1 MPTEAETATQG
12 AGASGDNFRVNA
24 PQLSLPKGGGAIRGI
39 GEKFTANPV
48 NGTGSMAVPIFASP
62 GRSGFGPQLSINYDS
77 GAANGPFGFGWNL
90 AIPSITRKT
99 DKGLPLYRDNAESDI
114 FILSGAEDLMP
125 ALRHSDGAWA
135 RDVSHR
141 RVHGKEY
148 EIHRYRP
155 RVEGLFAR
163 IERWVNFADPQDT
176 FWRSTS
182 RDNVTTL
189 YGRTADSRIADPAD
203 RSRIFSW
210 LICET
215 YDDRGNAIVYCYK
228 PEDSAGI
235 DVAPAH
241 ERNRTP
247 ETRSAQRY
255 VKRIFYGNRT
265 PYFPDLTADEPVA
278 HPNDWCFELVF
289 DYGEHDVSNPSPDDT
304 SAQWLCRH
312 DPFSTYRSCF
322 EVRTYRLCRRALM
335 FHHFPD
341 QPNVGVSCLVR
352 STDLDHASVDRHDP
366 SQPFYSYL
374 LSVTQRGYV
383 RKPDG
388 GSLACGCYLAMSL
401 PPVEFDYTRAVIDET
416 VREADADSLENLPEA
431 LDGTRYRWV
440 DLNGEGVSGILSEQG
455 GSWYYK
461 PNLSPAN
468 QNLVNV
474 ADLTLPRFGPTQLV
488 VRQPVVA
495 SLTSGARL
503 MDMSG
508 DGMLD
513 VVDYESATPGYYERT
528 ERDDWQPFRVFRS
541 LPVLDWHNPNMTFVD
556 LTGDG
561 FPDLLIS
568 EDTAFWWHM
577 SLSVDGFGPGHR
589 VPQAFDEEKGP
600 HLIFADGTE
609 SIFLADMSG
618 DGLSDLVR
626 VRNGDVCY
634 WPNLG
639 YGCFGAKVT
648 MDGAPSFDEPDRFDG
663 KRIRLADIDGS
674 GTADIVYLASNAIH
688 LYFNLSGNAWST
700 RRSLRHFP
708 AVESVSPATVIDLL
722 GNGTACL
729 VWSSPL
735 PGNAGRPL
743 RYVDL
748 MGGQKPHLLV
758 CSRNNMGAETA
769 VRYVASTRFYV
780 ADKLAGTP
788 WLTRL
793 PFPVHVVERVESYDY
808 INRNRF
814 VTRYAYHHG
823 YYDGVERE
831 FRGFGRV
838 DQWDTEEIAALSP
851 SSRFPQATNLDPAVH
866 LPPVWTKTW
875 YHTGAFFGEG
885 RVSKHFEHEYYAEG
899 DTSEALAGLTV
910 EQLKAMLLDDTVLPD
925 TVLLPDGSRLR
936 CDLSPEELREACR
949 ALRGLI
955 LRQEVYALDGADRA
969 DRPYSASER
978 NYSIEVL
985 QPHGRNRYGVFVAH
999 ARESIDFHYERVLYP
1014 VKDGTISR
1022 GRTARADTRTAAD
1035 PRVTHAVT
1043 LAVDPYNN
1051 PLRAVSI
1058 AYGRRY
1064 RDPMLTPAD
1073 QARQSTLLAT
1083 CIENDYT
1090 NPVFTDDSYRTP
1102 VSAEARTYELLQ
1114 LRPDA
1119 QHPDLT
1125 NLLHFSELQKKLA
1138 QAADGAHDLPFE
1150 SLHPTGLN
1158 IPPPG
1163 LKKGDVYRR
1172 LIKQIRAYYRPDDL
1186 GASTGNPNALL
1197 PLGKLE
1203 ALAVTGVSYQL
1214 ALTPGLIRHLYRRE
1228 GTRLLPDPAAVLAST
1243 AGDGGGYVDVDG
1255 DGRWWIPSGRSY
1267 FVAGPTSATREKA
1280 EALRHFFVV
1289 RRFEDAFGNAARIDY
1304 DAPHDL
1310 LPSRA
1315 IDAVGNVVTSVND
1328 YRVLTS
1334 VQLTDPN
1341 GNRRTVSLDALG
1353 LVAGTAVM
1361 GKTTEHLGD
1370 SLEGF
1375 IPDLSQTQIDAFVAA
1390 ADPHALAPG
1399 LLGTATTRVVY
1410 DTHRFYNSCRAA
1422 PDDPSQ
1428 WLPVFAASLLRE
1440 THVSDLAPGQTS
1452 AIQISF
1458 GYSDGFGREIQKKMQ
1473 CEPGPL
1479 TDHGSVADPR
1489 WVGTGWV
1496 ILNNKGKPV
1505 REFEPFFSATHA
1517 FEFGVTVGVS
1527 PVLFYDPLER
1537 VVATL
1542 HPNHSYDK
1550 VIFDPWQQNTYD
1562 VNDTVAPRN
1571 DQTGDPRTDPDIR
1584 GLTSGYFKTMGAAGA
1599 TWQTWYTQRISGS
1612 LGEDERDAAL
1622 KAQAHA
1628 DTPSTGYVDT
1638 LGRMFLKVMRNRVVC
1653 AGHPLDG
1660 TEDRFD
1666 TRVELDIEG
1675 RQLAV
1680 RDALAQPGDPLG
1692 RIIARYA
1699 YDMLGGRI
1707 YQLSMEANARWMLP
1721 DTNAKPIRTW
1731 DSRGH
1736 NVSMHYDALRRPLAY
1751 CVRGT
1756 TSESDPRTLNR
1767 DLMVDHIEYGETLG
1781 NAQALNLR
1789 TRMYRHFDSAG
1800 VATGARLDAS
1810 GSPFEAFDFKGN
1822 PLRSTRRFVADY
1834 AALPD
1839 WQREPRLE
1847 EESFESGARYDALN
1861 RAIQSIAPHST
1872 NVRARY
1878 NVIQPIYNEAS
1889 LLQQVNVWL
1898 ALDAEPG
1905 ALLDPAGLP
1914 PSPVGVGNIGY
1925 NARGQRLRIDY
1936 KNDVTTFYNYDRLT
1950 FRLMHLLTR
1959 RPPAAFPGDCPHP
1972 PPAGWPGCQVQ
1983 NLRYA
1988 YDPIGN
1994 VTHIQDDA
2002 QQTVYFRNGR
2012 VEPSCDYTYDAVYR
2026 LLEGTGRE
2034 HLGQGGFPIPNSY
2047 NDAGSVNLLSAD
2059 AAGHF
2064 APNDGNAMGRYVERY
2079 VYDAV
2084 DNILAMQHRGSVA
2097 SRAGWTRHYTYAETS
2112 LIEDGRTSN
2121 RLSRT
2126 AVNPGGTNAHI
2137 ELYQHDAHGN
2147 MVRMPQLGG
2156 GSPGPNMEWDY
2167 RDQLRRVD
2175 LGGGGKAV
2183 YVYDSSGDRVRKVRQ
2198 KTPGLTEER
2207 IYLGGFEV
2215 FRKHTGAVGEGTLT
2229 LERETLHIADD
2240 QQRVA
2245 LVETRTVDA
2254 RAADPSPPRLIRYQF
2269 ANQLGSAILELDE
2282 GARIISYEEYA
2293 PYGSSTYQ
2301 AVRSR
2306 TETPKRYRYSG
2317 KERDEESG
2325 LYYHGARYLA
2335 PWLARWT
2342 ACDPEEFRDGPN
2354 LYSYTSCN
2362 PINASDPTGRFE
2374 EPGHGAETYE
2384 IALAAGFKED
2394 DAAQLALA
2402 TEGVDHDP
2410 AKTPTNAAH
2419 IVNGTTVQWHFLE
2432 KSKALHQVESDIK
2445 KGVPSLKELGEHLHT
2460 LEDVGFK
2467 DAPGPHTR
2475 GKGPGL
2481 LNVFVAIALAVLLIG
2496 LALVGAIAVGLS
2508 GGSVLAGLVA
2518 GVVFEAHAI
2527 ADFFGINKLFAGEFG
2542 LGSFAHPWRHTE
2554 KGDESTPVS
2563 HVADELYQDPKA
2575 NKAEFDKLF
2584 DLLHAAAEAKYKH
2597 RVASNRKLADSAIER
2612 GVSADSPDKILKFLQ
2627 ERPRTPSG
2635 ARAKKSYLEYVES
2648 EATRNKPQ
2656 FSDLWKTKSPWN
2668 VSGIDITVGNTGY
2681 QIYKDGKAYKIRK
2694 SD

>member
-1 MPTEAETATQG
+1 VADTEKEG
-12 AGASGDNFRVNA
+12 ASASGDDFRVSA
-24 PQLSLPKGGGAIRGI
+24 PQLSPPKGGGAIRGI

-48 NGTGSMAVPIFASP
+48 NGTGSMSVPLFASP
-62 GRSGFGPQLSINYDS
+62 GRSGFGPQLSISYDS

-90 AIPSITRKT
+90 ALPSITRKT
-99 DKGLPLYRDNAESDI
+99 DKGLPLYRDNEESDI

-125 ALRHSDGAWA
+125 ALRHIDGAWV
-135 RDVSHR
+135 RDISRR

-163 IERWVNFADPQDT
+163 IERWVNLADQEDT

-182 RDNVTTL
+182 RDNVTTW
-189 YGRTADSRIADPAD
+189 YGRTAESRIADPAD

-215 YDDRGNAIVYCYK
+215 HDDRGNAIVYCYK

-235 DVAPAH
+235 DVTQAH
-241 ERNRTP
+241 ERNRSP
-247 ETRSAQRY
+247 QTRSAQRY

-265 PYFPDLTADEPVA
+265 PYFPDLTAVEPAA

-289 DYGEHDVSNPSPDDT
+289 DYGEHNRSEPLPDDT
-304 SAQWLCRH
+304 AAEWGCRH

-322 EVRTYRLCRRALM
+322 EVRTYRLCRRVLM

-341 QPNVGVSCLVR
+341 QPNVGVNCLVR
-352 STDLDHASVDRHDP
+352 STDLEHASLEPRDRW
-366 SQPFYSYL
+366 QPFYSYL

-383 RKPDG
+383 RKRSG
-388 GSLACGCYLAMSL
+388 GYLAKSL

-416 VREADADSLENLPEA
+416 VREADADSLQNLPEG
-431 LDGTRYRWV
+431 LDGIRYRWV
-440 DLNGEGVSGILSEQG
+440 DLDGEGVSGILSEQG
-455 GSWYYK
+455 GGWYYK

-468 QNLVNV
+468 QHFVKG
-474 ADLTLPRFGPTQLV
+474 AELTLPRFGPAQLV
-488 VRQPVVA
+488 ARQPVVA
-495 SLTSGARL
+495 SLTAGARL

-528 ERDDWQPFRVFRS
+528 ERGDWQPFRVFRS
-541 LPVLDWHNPNMTFVD
+541 MPVLDWHNPNLTFVD

-577 SLSVDGFGPGHR
+577 SLSVDGFGPGQR
-589 VPQAFDEEKGP
+589 VPQARDEEKGT

-618 DGLSDLVR
+618 DGLNDLVR
-626 VRNGDVCY
+626 VRCGEVCY

-648 MDGAPSFDEPDRFDG
+648 MDRAPYFDEPDRFDG
-663 KRIRLADIDGS
+663 RRIRLADIDGS
-674 GTADIVYLASNAIH
+674 GTADIVYFASDAIH
-688 LYFNLSGNAWST
+688 LYFNLSGNAWGA
-700 RRSLRHFP
+700 RRSLKHFP
-708 AVESVSPATVIDLL
+708 AVESVSAATVIDLL

-735 PGNAGRPL
+735 PGNAQRPL
-743 RYVDL
+743 RYIDL
-748 MGGQKPHLLV
+748 MGGQKPHLLAA
-758 CSRNNMGAETA
+758 SRNNMGAETV
-769 VRYVASTRFYV
+769 VRYAPSTRFYV
-780 ADKLAGTP
+780 ADKCAGTP

-814 VTRYAYHHG
+814 TTRYAYHHG

-838 DQWDTEEIAALSP
+838 DQWDTEEIAALSQG
-851 SSRFPQATNLDPAVH
+851 SLFPQATNLDPAVSS
-866 LPPVWTKTW
+866 PPVWTKTW

-885 RVSKHFEHEYYAEG
+885 RVSRHFQHEYYAEG
-899 DTSEALAGLTV
+899 DSSDALAGLTP
-910 EQLKAMLLDDTVLPD
+910 EQLKAMLLDDTVLPR
-925 TVLLPDGSRLR
+925 TVLLPDGSRPQ
-936 CDLSPEELREACR
+936 CDFSPEELREACR

-955 LRQEVYALDGADRA
+955 LRQEVYALDGTDRA
-969 DRPYSASER
+969 DRPYSVSER
-978 NYSIEVL
+978 NYTIEVL
-985 QPHGRNRYGVFVAH
+985 QPQGPNRYGVFVAH
-999 ARESIDFHYERVLYP
+999 ARESIDFHYERVFYS
-1014 VKDGTISR
+1014 VTG
-1022 GRTARADTRTAAD
+1022 DTVCLGKAAANAHSKSAAD

-1064 RDPMLTPAD
+1064 RDPTLTSSD

-1119 QHPDLT
+1119 QYPGLT
-1125 NLLHFSELQKKLA
+1125 NLLRFGELQRKLA
-1138 QAADGAHDLPFE
+1138 QVADGAHDVPFE
-1150 SLHPTGLN
+1150 NLHPTGLK
-1158 IPPPG
+1158 IG
-1163 LKKGDVYRR
+1163 QVYRR
-1172 LIKQIRAYYRPDDL
+1172 LIKQIRTYYRPDDL
-1186 GASTGNPNALL
+1186 GASVNDPKALL
-1197 PLGKLE
+1197 PLGGLE
-1203 ALAVTGVSYQL
+1203 ALAIDGVSYQL
-1214 ALTPGLIRHLYRRE
+1214 ALTPGLIQHLYRRD
-1228 GTRLLPDPAAVLAST
+1228 GTRLLPDPATVLGST
-1243 AGDGGGYVDVDG
+1243 ASDGGGYVDVDG

-1267 FVAGPTSATREKA
+1267 FLPERASAARERT
-1280 EALRHFFVV
+1280 EALRHFFQA
-1289 RRFEDAFGNAARIDY
+1289 RRFEDAFGNATTIDY

-1310 LPSRA
+1310 LPFRA
-1315 IDAVGNVVTSVND
+1315 VDAVGNVVTSIND

-1341 GNRRTVSLDALG
+1341 GNRRAVSLDALG

-1375 IPDLSQTQIDAFVAA
+1375 TPDLTQSEIDAFVRAT
-1390 ADPHALAPG
+1390 DPHALAAD
-1399 LLGTATTRVVY
+1399 LLGTATTRIVY
-1410 DTHRFYNSCRAA
+1410 DTHRFYNSRRAA

-1428 WLPVFAASLLRE
+1428 WLPVFAASVLRE
-1440 THVSDLAPGQTS
+1440 THVSDLAPGQRS

-1479 TDHGSVADPR
+1479 TDHGPVVDPR

-1496 ILNNKGKPV
+1496 IFNNKGKPV
-1505 REFEPFFSATHA
+1505 REYEPFFSATHA
-1517 FEFGVTVGVS
+1517 FEFAAIVGVS

-1537 VVATL
+1537 IVATL
-1542 HPNHSYDK
+1542 HPNHTYDK
-1550 VIFDPWQQNTYD
+1550 VIFDPWQQNSYD
-1562 VNDTVAPRN
+1562 VNDTATPRH
-1571 DQTGDPRTDPDIR
+1571 DQTGDPRTDSDVR
-1584 GLTSGYFKTMGAAGA
+1584 GLTAGYFAAMGAAAA
-1599 TWQTWYTQRISGS
+1599 TWQTWYTERISGA
-1612 LGEDERDAAL
+1612 LGEYERDAAL

-1653 AGHPLDG
+1653 AGHPLDR
-1660 TEDRFD
+1660 TEEHFD

-1692 RIIARYA
+1692 RVIARYA
-1699 YDMLGGRI
+1699 YDMLGTRI
-1707 YQLSMEANARWMLP
+1707 YQLSMEANARWILV
-1721 DTNAKPIRTW
+1721 DTTGKPIRTW

-1736 NVSMHYDALRRPLAY
+1736 NFSSAYDALRRPVAQY
-1751 CVRGT
+1751 VRGT

-1767 DLMVDHIEYGETLG
+1767 DLLVDRIAYGESLDD
-1781 NAQALNLR
+1781 AQALNLR

-1800 VATGARLDAS
+1800 VATGARLDAV
-1810 GSPFEAFDFKGN
+1810 GKPVEAFDFKGN
-1822 PLRSTRRFVADY
+1822 PLWRTRRFVTDY
-1834 AALPD
+1834 AAIPD
-1839 WQREPRLE
+1839 WQLEPQLE
-1847 EESFESGARYDALN
+1847 EESFESGTRYDALN
-1861 RAIQSIAPHST
+1861 RPIQSITPHST
-1872 NVRARY
+1872 LARTRY
-1878 NVIQPIYNEAS
+1878 NVIQPAYNEAS
-1889 LLQQVNVWL
+1889 LLERVDVWL

-1905 ALLDPAGLP
+1905 ALLDPAVLA
-1914 PSPVGVGNIGY
+1914 PSPVGVGNIDY
-1925 NARGQRLRIDY
+1925 DARGQRLRVDY
-1936 KNDVTTFYNYDRLT
+1936 KNDVATFYSYDRLT
-1950 FRLMHLLTR
+1950 LRLMHLLTR

-2002 QQTVYFRNGR
+2002 QQTIYFRNKR

-2026 LLEGTGRE
+2026 LIEGIGRE
-2034 HLGQGGFPIPNSY
+2034 HLGQGGSPIAHSY
-2047 NDAGSVNLLSAD
+2047 NDECRVGLLGAD
-2059 AAGHF
+2059 ATGYF
-2064 APNDGNAMGRYVERY
+2064 APNDGNAMDRYVERY

-2084 DNILAMQHRGSVA
+2084 DNILQMQHRGGVP
-2097 SRAGWTRHYTYAETS
+2097 SRASWTRHYTYAETS
-2112 LIEDGRTSN
+2112 LIEDGRTNN

-2126 AVNPGGTNAHI
+2126 TLSSQGNNPLA
-2137 ELYQHDAHGN
+2137 EVYRHDAHGN
-2147 MVRMPQLGG
+2147 MVRMPQLGD

-2167 RDQLRRVD
+2167 RDQLCRVD
-2175 LGGGGKAV
+2175 LGGGGEAL

-2198 KTPGLTEER
+2198 KGPGLTEER
-2207 IYLGGFEV
+2207 IYLGGFEI
-2215 FRKHTGAVGEGTLT
+2215 FRKHAGAIGEAKLI
-2229 LERETLHIADD
+2229 LERETLHVMDD
-2240 QQRVA
+2240 RQRIA
-2245 LVETRTVDA
+2245 LVETRTHEA
-2254 RAADPSPPRLIRYQF
+2254 RAGDGAPPRLIRYQI
-2269 ANQLGSAILELDE
+2269 ANQLGSAILELDDQ
-2282 GARIISYEEYA
+2282 ARIISYEEYS

-2306 TETPKRYRYSG
+2306 TETPKRYRYTG

-2335 PWLARWT
+2335 PWLGRWT

-2354 LYSYTSCN
+2354 LYPYTSCN
-2362 PINASDPTGRFE
+2362 PVNLRDSTGRHE

-2384 IALAAGFKED
+2384 LALAAGFKED

-2410 AKTPTNAAH
+2410 AKVPTNAAH
-2419 IVNGTTVQWHFLE
+2419 IVNGITVQWHFLE
-2432 KSKALHQVESDIK
+2432 YAKALHQVEADIK

-2481 LNVFVAIALAVLLIG
+2481 LNVFVAIALAILLIG

-2508 GGSVLAGLVA
+2508 GGSVLAGLLA
-2518 GVVFEAHAI
+2518 GVVFEGHAI
-2527 ADFFGINKLFAGEFG
+2527 GDFFAINRLFAGEFG
-2542 LGSFAHPWRHTE
+2542 LGSFGHPWRRTE
-2554 KGDESTPVS
+2554 IGGESTPIS

-2575 NKAEFDKLF
+2575 NKAEFVKIF
-2584 DLLHAAAEAKYKH
+2584 DLLKAAAQAKYKH
-2597 RVASNRKLADSAIER
+2597 RVASSRKLAEDAIAR
-2612 GVSADSPDKILKFLQ
+2612 GVNADKPEKIRDFMQ
-2627 ERPRTPSG
+2627 EHPRMPSG
-2635 ARAKKSYLEYVES
+2635 ARVKKSYLEHVES
-2648 EATRNKPQ
+2648 EATAKKRQ

-2668 VSGIDITVGNTGY
+2668 IGDIDITVNDVGYEIYRDGNTY
-2681 QIYKDGKAYKIRK
+2681 QIRESHK
-2694 SD
+2694 